1 MDPAGY
7 DQFLGYFSVP
17 AAPKQIPDIL
27 YIFTVRRAGVHRSV
41 FSSLRWI
48 VISSMTHQKYLFL
61 ALILFYTRVCIA
73 YRPPQGVQNIDWIPK
88 TDPEPTGPFDIVQ
101 PVLQSPADSGDD
113 WSIKSWLV
121 TLDVRA
127 CFSCR

>member
-1 MDPAGY
+1 M
-7 DQFLGYFSVP
+7 
-17 AAPKQIPDIL
+17 IPYVINQSS
-27 YIFTVRRAGVHRSV
+27 YSCRSSCSYTCVH
-41 FSSLRWI
+41 
-48 VISSMTHQKYLFL
+48 
-61 ALILFYTRVCIA
+61 IA
-73 YRPPQGVQNIDWIPK
+73 HRPPQGVQNIDWIPK

-127 CFSCR
+127 CVYFVSLTRTSWMLCLYRLEY